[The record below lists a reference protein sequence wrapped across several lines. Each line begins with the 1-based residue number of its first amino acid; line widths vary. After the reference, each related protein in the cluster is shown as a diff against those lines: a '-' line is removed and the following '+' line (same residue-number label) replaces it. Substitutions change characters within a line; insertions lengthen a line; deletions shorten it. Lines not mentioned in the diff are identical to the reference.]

1 MTTATATATD
11 RRTMTALEMSEHLE
25 WAEVT
30 VHFSWPGHVTAEGR
44 VKLVH
49 RSDTGAPGAVWIG
62 SVCLGLDTEVDVIGD
77 KVTVY
82 GSRQEPRV

>member
-1 MTTATATATD
+1 MTTATATD

-30 VHFSWPGHVTAEGR
+30 VHFPWHGHVTAEGR
-44 VKLVH
+44 VNLI
-49 RSDTGAPGAVWIG
+49 PGSGRAASCVWIG
-62 SVCLGLDTEVDVIGD
+62 RLCLNVDTVVYVEGD
-77 KVTVY
+77 KVNVY

>member
-1 MTTATATATD
+1 MTTATATD

-30 VHFSWPGHVTAEGR
+30 VHFQWRGHVSVEGR
-44 VKLVH
+44 VHVVCH
-49 RSDTGAPGAVWIG
+49 SDTQTACSVWVG
-62 SVCLGLDTEVDVIGD
+62 PLCLGLDTEVDVIGD

-82 GSRQEPRV
+82 GSHQEPRA